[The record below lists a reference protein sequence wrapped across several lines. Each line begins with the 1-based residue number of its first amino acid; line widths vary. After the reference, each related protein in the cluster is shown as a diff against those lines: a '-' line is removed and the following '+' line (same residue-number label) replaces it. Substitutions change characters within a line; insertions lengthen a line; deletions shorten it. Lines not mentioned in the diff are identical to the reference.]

1 MRSPVEPEEEV
12 QVRPPEPQ
20 AWALLVLEQRGGC
33 LCSRGSGSQP
43 LSPEPALEPK
53 PESPPRQ

>member
-1 MRSPVEPEEEV
+1 LNPRKQV

-20 AWALLVLEQRGGC
+20 ASALLVLEQRRREPLQQGE
-33 LCSRGSGSQP
+33 REREQP